1 MVPNHQPDLG
11 MTTEKSQVISG
22 RAGWRLTEQQ
32 QQQQQP
38 KKNLVKVGMVQGL
51 GFTMFC
57 GWKVEAL
64 TKNWVKPALLDAWS
78 KSVSPIANSSIWFFS
93 A

>member
-32 QQQQQP
+32 QQQP
-38 KKNLVKVGMVQGL
+38 KKISCEIGDGARFRVYHVL
-51 GFTMFC
+51 
-57 GWKVEAL
+57 WVEGGS
-64 TKNWVKPALLDAWS
+64 LDQKLS
-78 KSVSPIANSSIWFFS
+78 KARPPRCLIQICVANCQ
-93 A
+93 

>member
-32 QQQQQP
+32 QQQP
-38 KKNLVKVGMVQGL
+38 KKKYLVKLGMVHGL